1 MPPMDQRP
9 KITVEDLLH
18 LKRSE
23 RPTAEF
29 WTGFERELRQKQLTA
44 LMEKR
49 PWWREV
55 PRLITRRAYLPVGA
69 TAILAFTLVSVKY
82 YAPTQVAQ
90 LDLSATGSPGVIG
103 REAAVPVVPVTSP
116 LINRSEAVSAVA
128 GDLVADSPVTAE
140 RPAENAELMPRLM
153 GSDGTE
159 RPSTRLLADNYNG
172 LAATEADFGQ
182 EVLGNRLNPLVRAA
196 TVASNDELASV
207 PNSLSRRNRL
217 LARYDGRQFN
227 PEPAPPAVVRER
239 LARRLGDA
247 EPTDRSS
254 RLNREVDTFGTPMPQ
269 IVAFRF

>member
-1 MPPMDQRP
+1 MDQRP
-9 KITVEDLLH
+9 KVTVEDLLH

-49 PWWREV
+49 PWWREL

-153 GSDGTE
+153 GADGSE
-159 RPSTRLLADNYNG
+159 RPSARLLADNYNG

-182 EVLGNRLNPLVRAA
+182 GVLGNRLDPLARVA
-196 TVASNDELASV
+196 TVATNDELASV
-207 PNSLSRRNRL
+207 PSSTSRRNRL
-217 LARYDGRQFN
+217 LARYDGRQLN

-247 EPTDRSS
+247 EPTDRGS
-254 RLNREVDTFGTPMPQ
+254 RLNREVDAFGTPMPQ